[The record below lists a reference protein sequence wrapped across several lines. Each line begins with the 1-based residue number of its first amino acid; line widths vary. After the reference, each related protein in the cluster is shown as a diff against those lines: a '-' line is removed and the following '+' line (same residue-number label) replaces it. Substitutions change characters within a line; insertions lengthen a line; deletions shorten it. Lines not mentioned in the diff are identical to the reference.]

1 MFALIQKTQELYGEQ
16 FANCGTKL
24 GNHGVL
30 TARILRLCLFFC
42 ELLGLSE
49 LDLALCMTV

>member
-30 TARILRLCLFFC
+30 TACLLRLCLFFC